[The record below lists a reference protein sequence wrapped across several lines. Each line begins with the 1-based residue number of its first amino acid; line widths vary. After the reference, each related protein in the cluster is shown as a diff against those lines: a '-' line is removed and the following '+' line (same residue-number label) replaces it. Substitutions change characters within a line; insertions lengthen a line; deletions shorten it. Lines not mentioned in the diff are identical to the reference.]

1 MLDLVYNQIEDA
13 FSAEELKFIYGLKE
27 KYPDAES
34 RFSALSK
41 KLRSEDDLKETIIH
55 YGSSNPDFLYE
66 ALDDFFLFIRIYYVK
81 GNYFLPRLISIS
93 SKNKA
98 EYRIVLES
106 IVIFFESRLKNFD
119 YSSFEKVLGTV
130 HTLFYRE
137 KHGGN
142 SFSDLIEKREENPK
156 ICHAWQDLLEIYYK
170 NIYIHRHS
178 IEYRFESHNALMN
191 FIEFWRLTTPAI
203 IQEKIVEVFQNLN
216 NDSDY
221 KKFSLENIW
230 LLTQYGEQELKGFK
244 SDYSLLANPGSWTY
258 TMLESS

>member
-13 FSAEELKFIYGLKE
+13 FSTEELKFIYELNE

-41 KLRSEDDLKETIIH
+41 KLRSDDDLKETIIQ
-55 YGSSNPDFLYE
+55 YGGSEFEFLYE
-66 ALDDFFLFIRIYYVK
+66 SLEDFFLFVRIYYVS
-81 GNYFLPRLISIS
+81 GGYFLPRLISIS
-93 SKNKA
+93 AKDRD

-106 IVIFFESRLKNFD
+106 IIVFFESRLKSFD
-119 YSSFEKVLGTV
+119 YSIFEKALGSV
-130 HTLFYRE
+130 YSLSYRE
-137 KHGGN
+137 KRNEN
-142 SFSDLIEKREENPK
+142 SVGSLIKKREENPK
-156 ICHAWQDLLEIYYK
+156 LCHAWQDLLEIYYK
-170 NIYIHRHS
+170 NIYSRRHA
-178 IEYRFESHNALMN
+178 IEYRFESHNALMS

-230 LLTQYGEQELKGFK
+230 LLTQYGEQELQGFRC
-244 SDYSLLANPGSWTY
+244 DYSLFNNPGSWTY
-258 TMLESS
+258 MMLEGS